1 VSLELDTMLERHY
14 DNQIGEASHNVFNPL
29 RHSLVL
35 QSLVQAAP
43 STSHHYLVV
52 AFFLR
57 TISSVRNFFAY
68 LSWLHLS
75 CLPSQASL
83 TELGRSGILGVG
95 VYLVT
100 LSFSFTKSIKY
111 KNPSCTYISTTSCLY
126 EPLSVR
132 SGILEL
138 GPLEGNQ
145 GYWQSHT

>member
-1 VSLELDTMLERHY
+1 MGAGQGDFHDVYETINGDDSTPNGFQDWAVWSNEAYTFGPLPY
-14 DNQIGEASHNVFNPL
+14 DHDLFG
-29 RHSLVL
+29 
-35 QSLVQAAP
+35 
-43 STSHHYLVV
+43 TK
-52 AFFLR
+52 
-57 TISSVRNFFAY
+57 
-68 LSWLHLS
+68 LS
-75 CLPSQASL
+75 CLFVLAASFLSTISGSL
-83 TELGRSGILGVG
+83 TELGRSGILGGG

-100 LSFSFTKSIKY
+100 LSFSFTKSIKS